1 MRRLAGSGWG
11 AGAETLRTAALA
23 LVYSTAEYCAP
34 TWGRSAHTRLI
45 DTTIND
51 ALRIVTGCLRPT
63 PTEYLPMLAGIQPAE
78 LRRSSATLSLAC
90 RALEPLHLLHQKLE
104 TPVNGQ
110 RQRLKS
116 RHPFVP
122 AAQELLRKS
131 SHLDTNAAQWADHTW
146 SADWQSSSTRLHAF
160 VPDASTKPAGM
171 TLPRPSW
178 IRLNCLRTDV

>member
-1 MRRLAGSGWG
+1 
-11 AGAETLRTAALA
+11 
-23 LVYSTAEYCAP
+23 
-34 TWGRSAHTRLI
+34 
-45 DTTIND
+45 
-51 ALRIVTGCLRPT
+51 
-63 PTEYLPMLAGIQPAE
+63 MLAGIQPAE

-178 IRLNCLRTDV
+178 VRLNRLRTGVGRYRSNMHKWGLADSAACDCGADEQTADHIILDCPIYRAPSGIQGLKNLDEETITWLLKSCPDI